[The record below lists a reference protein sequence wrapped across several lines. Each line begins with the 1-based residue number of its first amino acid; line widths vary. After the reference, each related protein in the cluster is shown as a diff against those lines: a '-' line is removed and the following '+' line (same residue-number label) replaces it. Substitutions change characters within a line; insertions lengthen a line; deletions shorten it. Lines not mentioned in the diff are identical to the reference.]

1 MKNRY
6 YKLREEVL
14 DVRRNIKEINEI
26 IEKYLNKEKIFLSEI
41 NKMNKFL
48 GHEIPTEM
56 TSVIQTKEY
65 N

>member
-14 DVRRNIKEINEI
+14 DVRRNIREINEI

-41 NKMNKFL
+41 NKMNKLL
-48 GHEIPTEM
+48 GHKISTEM

>member
-14 DVRRNIKEINEI
+14 DVRRNIREINEI

-41 NKMNKFL
+41 NKMNKLL

-56 TSVIQTKEY
+56 TSVIRTKEY

>member
-14 DVRRNIKEINEI
+14 DVRRNIREINEI

-41 NKMNKFL
+41 NKMNKLL
-48 GHEIPTEM
+48 GHKIPTEM
-56 TSVIQTKEY
+56 TSIIQTKEY

>member
-41 NKMNKFL
+41 NKMNKLL
-48 GHEIPTEM
+48 GHKIPTEM

>member
-14 DVRRNIKEINEI
+14 DVRRNIREINEI

-41 NKMNKFL
+41 NKMNKLL
-48 GHEIPTEM
+48 GHKIPTEM

>member
-41 NKMNKFL
+41 NKMNKLL